1 MRAIPGSA
9 TSVNRTE
16 ATHRPPIRDGGGR
29 RPETSPTPWST
40 CTRGTRR
47 WCRCSTYSYLPSWL
61 SLLVDQSKV
70 TETATTL
77 ITAVHARWAAL
88 PAQSRPKLVLFGES
102 LGSYGTE
109 TAYQDL
115 KSMANGADG
124 ALLVGPPFVN
134 PIWRPLVDGRDDGS
148 PVWSPVYRGGDTV
161 RFTQNAA
168 DLRSSTGPRPRVL
181 YLQNSSDPIVWWSPE
196 LMLRSPEWLNS
207 PRGPD
212 VSPDMHWYPAVTFW
226 QTVVDL
232 AFATDVPSGHGHV
245 YGSSVADGWA
255 ALLPPPD
262 WTAADTVR
270 LRALLDAHPR

>member
-1 MRAIPGSA
+1 
-9 TSVNRTE
+9 
-16 ATHRPPIRDGGGR
+16 
-29 RPETSPTPWST
+29 
-40 CTRGTRR
+40 
-47 WCRCSTYSYLPSWL
+47 
-61 SLLVDQSKV
+61 
-70 TETATTL
+70 
-77 ITAVHARWAAL
+77 
-88 PAQSRPKLVLFGES
+88 VLFGES